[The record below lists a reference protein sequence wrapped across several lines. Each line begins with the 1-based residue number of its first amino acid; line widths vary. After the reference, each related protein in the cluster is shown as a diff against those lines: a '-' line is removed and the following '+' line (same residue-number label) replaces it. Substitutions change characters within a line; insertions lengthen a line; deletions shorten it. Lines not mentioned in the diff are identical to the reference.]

1 MNVLQLCDSHIIT
14 ESEFPQWK
22 RLRELSAATSAQRL
36 SESWAAAKVPWCAVG
51 HRANLWQGLVL
62 PLSFLCPQSPLMPVS
77 WRGAS
82 ALLLHS
88 ALQVVIS
95 ASIVVTSSPCSP
107 MAHNPAEPWCPSHI
121 RAWKGWPVPTVEWTE
136 GSVQTPLPHRR
147 TLLTLTSEP
156 PCPRQWGSSRF

>member
-1 MNVLQLCDSHIIT
+1 M
-14 ESEFPQWK
+14 
-22 RLRELSAATSAQRL
+22 
-36 SESWAAAKVPWCAVG
+36 G

-88 ALQVVIS
+88 ALQAIVS
-95 ASIVVTSSPCSP
+95 ASIVATSSPCSP

-136 GSVQTPLPHRR
+136 GSVQTSLPHRR
-147 TLLTLTSEP
+147 TLLTHRLPLSHPDLGNDTAPDSKSMMELSNLP
-156 PCPRQWGSSRF
+156 FPTPVKTQYRSGTH